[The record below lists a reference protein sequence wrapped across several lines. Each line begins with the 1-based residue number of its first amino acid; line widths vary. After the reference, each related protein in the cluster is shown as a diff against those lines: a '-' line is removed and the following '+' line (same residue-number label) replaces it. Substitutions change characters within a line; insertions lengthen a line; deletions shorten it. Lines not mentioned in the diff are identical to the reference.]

1 MKKYLSK
8 PKVRK
13 PHHHYHQ
20 GLQHKRLKT
29 TTNVAPKINSKRA
42 TEIISVVVI
51 IFGLLGLGIT
61 FFGGGDSILW
71 LVMGT
76 LVGLAFGYFFG
87 VQIVKGLSKK

>member
-13 PHHHYHQ
+13 PHHSYHH
-20 GLQHKRLKT
+20 GLQQKRVKAT
-29 TTNVAPKINSKRA
+29 STAPKINSTRA

-61 FFGGGDSILW
+61 FFGGGESILW
-71 LVMGT
+71 LIVGT
-76 LVGLAFGYFFG
+76 LIGLAFGYFFG

>member
-8 PKVRK
+8 PRVRK
-13 PHHHYHQ
+13 PHHAYHQ
-20 GLQHKRLKT
+20 GLQQKRVKT
-29 TTNVAPKINSKRA
+29 TTNVTPRINSKRA

-61 FFGGGDSILW
+61 FFGGADSILW
-71 LVMGT
+71 LIIGT
-76 LVGLAFGYFFG
+76 LIGLIFGYFFG